1 MSQSHDAIRMLGNDT
16 SETLY
21 IPMYTQMN
29 KPRRQT
35 LYVLKCQSK
44 VETRYVSHIGT
55 RRNYTTELEFALTFA
70 SRSEAQSA
78 AASNERVCLLS
89 EESLYQ

>member
-1 MSQSHDAIRMLGNDT
+1 MSQSHDLHRMLGNET
-16 SETLY
+16 SGITY

-35 LYVLKCQSK
+35 LYVLKCESK
-44 VETRYVSHIGT
+44 GDIRYVSHIGT
-55 RRNYTTELEFALTFA
+55 RRNYTTELEFALTFS
-70 SRSEAQSA
+70 SRTEAENA